1 MRHAS
6 ITPIW
11 FHTLSVGRNSL
22 TVVLIT
28 LIVMQ
33 YFAMV
38 NLHVR
43 MDLSILTEE
52 GHWTTSFPGPFPLLG
67 IGPENEVGHWND

>member
-11 FHTLSVGRNSL
+11 FHILSVGRNSL

-33 YFAMV
+33 HFAMV

-43 MDLSILTEE
+43 MDLSILA
-52 GHWTTSFPGPFPLLG
+52 
-67 IGPENEVGHWND
+67 N